1 MSLLVMLQE
10 VAQAVIDLAPLAK
23 LGAGLAASIAT
34 IGAAM
39 GIGKIG
45 SSALESMARQPE
57 AAGSI
62 QTSMIIA
69 AALIEGV
76 SFLSSHWSSA
86 CLSHFKKRN
95 ISGCNGWL

>member
-10 VAQAVIDLAPLAK
+10 VAKAAADLAPLAK
-23 LGAGLAASIAT
+23 MGAGLAAGIAT
-34 IGAAM
+34 IGAAL

-45 SSALESMARQPE
+45 GSALESMARQPE

-62 QTSMIIA
+62 QTSMIIS

-76 SFLSSHWSSA
+76 ALFSVVV
-86 CLSHFKKRN
+86 CLL
-95 ISGCNGWL
+95 IAIA

>member
-10 VAQAVIDLAPLAK
+10 AAKAAADLAPLAK
-23 LGAGLAASIAT
+23 MGAGLAAGIAT
-34 IGAAM
+34 IGAAL

-62 QTSMIIA
+62 QTSMIIS

-76 SFLSSHWSSA
+76 ALFSVVV
-86 CLSHFKKRN
+86 CLL
-95 ISGCNGWL
+95 IAIA